1 MYSFGKMFT
10 YVLRSDFYN
19 ITVLQY
25 YSFRKA
31 KKYGFIACLP
41 LENHK
46 NLFVEHQ
53 KSFLKTVIL

>member
-1 MYSFGKMFT
+1 MYSFEKNV
-10 YVLRSDFYN
+10 YLCIARDCYN